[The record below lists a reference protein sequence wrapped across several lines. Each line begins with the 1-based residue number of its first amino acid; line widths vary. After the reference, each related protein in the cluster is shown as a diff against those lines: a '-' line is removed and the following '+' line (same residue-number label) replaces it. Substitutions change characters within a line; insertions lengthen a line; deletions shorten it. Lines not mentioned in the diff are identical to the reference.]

1 MAINNAT
8 IMGRLTA
15 DPELRKVGKD
25 SVVTSFTV
33 AVDRNWT
40 DEDGNREADFIR
52 CTAWNGCAEFICKY
66 FGKGRMIALTGWIQT
81 GSYENDNGDTV
92 FTTEINVQQV
102 SFTGEPKQDDAEEEK
117 PRKGSKASKGSR
129 RRY

>member
-1 MAINNAT
+1 MAINNAI

-40 DEDGNREADFIR
+40 DEEGNRQADFIR

-81 GSYENDNGDTV
+81 GSYENDDGDTV
-92 FTTEINVQQV
+92 YTTEINVQQV
-102 SFTGEPKQDDAEEEK
+102 SFTGEPKQDDEEEK
-117 PRKGSKASKGSR
+117 PRKGSKASKGSK

>member
-15 DPELRKVGKD
+15 DPELRKVGND
-25 SVVTSFTV
+25 STVTSFTV

-40 DEDGNREADFIR
+40 DEEGNRQADFIR

-81 GSYENDNGDTV
+81 GSYENDDGDTV

-102 SFTGEPKQDDAEEEK
+102 SFTGEPKQAEDEEQ
-117 PRKGSKASKGSR
+117 PRKNSKVSKGNKR
-129 RRY
+129 RC

>member
-25 SVVTSFTV
+25 STVTSFTV

-40 DEDGNREADFIR
+40 DEDGNRQADFIR

-81 GSYENDNGDTV
+81 GSYENDDGDTV

-102 SFTGEPKQDDAEEEK
+102 SFTGESKQEEEQK
-117 PRKGSKASKGSR
+117 PKKTSKGNK

>member
-25 SVVTSFTV
+25 SAVTSFTV

-40 DEDGNREADFIR
+40 DEEGNRQADFIR

-81 GSYENDNGDTV
+81 GSYENDDGDTV

-102 SFTGEPKQDDAEEEK
+102 SFTGEPKQEEDEEK
-117 PRKGSKASKGSR
+117 PRKNSKVSKGNKR
-129 RRY
+129 RC

>member
-15 DPELRKVGKD
+15 DPELRKVGND
-25 SVVTSFTV
+25 STVTSFTV

-40 DEDGNREADFIR
+40 DEEGNRQADFIR
-52 CTAWNGCAEFICKY
+52 CTAWNGCAEFVCKY

-81 GSYENDNGDTV
+81 GSYENDDGNTV

-102 SFTGEPKQDDAEEEK
+102 SFTGEPKQDEDEEK
-117 PRKGSKASKGSR
+117 PRKSSKASKGNK

>member
-8 IMGRLTA
+8 IMGRLTT

-25 SVVTSFTV
+25 SAVTSFTV

-40 DEDGNREADFIR
+40 DEEGNRQADFIR

-81 GSYENDNGDTV
+81 GSYENDDGDTV

-102 SFTGEPKQDDAEEEK
+102 SFTGEPKQDEEEEK
-117 PRKGSKASKGSR
+117 PRKTSKTSKGSK

>member
-1 MAINNAT
+1 MAINNAI

-25 SVVTSFTV
+25 STVTSFTV

-40 DEDGNREADFIR
+40 DEEGNRQADFIR

-81 GSYENDNGDTV
+81 GSYENDDGDTV

-102 SFTGEPKQDDAEEEK
+102 SFTGEPKQDDEEEK
-117 PRKGSKASKGSR
+117 PRKTSKGSR
-129 RRY
+129 RRR

>member
-1 MAINNAT
+1 MAMNNAV

-15 DPELRKVGKD
+15 DPEIRKVGKD

-40 DEDGNREADFIR
+40 DEEGNRQADFIR

-66 FGKGRMIALTGWIQT
+66 FGKGRMIALSGWIQT
-81 GSYENDNGDTV
+81 GSYENDDGDTV

-102 SFTGEPKQDDAEEEK
+102 SFTGEPKQDDEEEK
-117 PRKGSKASKGSR
+117 PRKSSKASKGSR
-129 RRY
+129 RGY